1 MAKLLRTYV
10 KSLNRTPSTLTLS
23 STSLTVEGGV
33 GQGSFTYNY
42 NGDGKLSISS
52 SNSSVATAYIDI
64 SSKTVYVTYI
74 GAGSCTITINAA
86 QTPNY
91 NSTSAACSITCSRSS
106 LTIPTIQSAT
116 VYCTGSYTGP
126 VVYNYNSSLENQSG
140 TTGTTILGTYTI
152 TWTLKDTNKYCWSDS
167 STGSK
172 SVTWNCV
179 GGTISITWTWT
190 YSAGDRNGWI
200 TSNLTYKNKWS
211 DYSSGSGYTRIA
223 GPTNNYFLFVSSTGE
238 LITGYYYKTISYWKD
253 TSAGSGPVNGGKYGG
268 RSYIGSW

>member
-1 MAKLLRTYV
+1 M
-10 KSLNRTPSTLTLS
+10 
-23 STSLTVEGGV
+23 GG
-33 GQGSFTYNY
+33 GSITAT
-42 NGDGKLSISS
+42 S
-52 SNSSVATAYIDI
+52 SNTNIATVSVNGRTI
-64 SSKTVYVTYI
+64 TVTYK
-74 GAGSCTITINAA
+74 APGSCTITVSVS
-86 QTPNY
+86 QTVYY

-179 GGTISITWTWT
+179 GGTVTYYIQCSGTGYDCGVYWVNAQLGSSGRSTSTIGKASITKT
-190 YSAGDRNGWI
+190 YSSWNNQSFNDEIG
-200 TSNLTYKNKWS
+200 YKK
-211 DYSSGSGYTRIA
+211 SGSYWYPTSLDLYNLRGWRRNRASGTTQQSITYLTFNTQNHW
-223 GPTNNYFLFVSSTGE
+223 GPNNGVTYY
-238 LITGYYYKTISYWKD
+238 IT
-253 TSAGSGPVNGGKYGG
+253 A
-268 RSYIGSW
+268 